1 MLMKKLIIVVTL
13 FLPVFL
19 LDAATKPYSLV
30 WNDFN
35 INDNTGLMVLGQIQ
49 TKKSS
54 VDKTSRWSIG
64 CECLDRD
71 YADFDR
77 IKHFY
82 GELGA
87 GYARVQSGWARCEKE
102 KGIYDFAWLD
112 KIVDGL
118 IAQGVK
124 PWMCLCYGN
133 PIYSDGGVSL
143 NATIFSEPKVMAAW
157 ERYVSAVA
165 KHFKGRVHMYEV
177 WNEPDSGENKK
188 YPERYGDLFASTAEA
203 IRKADKDVLIAGGSF
218 TARFRMDWITG
229 ALDRIK
235 ERGAA
240 EHVQAVTFHPY
251 YPIPEEATD
260 AILRLKNLVHEY
272 NPSAVLL
279 QGESGCPS
287 QLEYN
292 HALCYHKWT
301 EYSQVKW
308 ILRRMLCDFSLDIPS
323 SIFTMVD
330 LQYDFMLQSFGLVR
344 MNLLKE
350 PVYKR
355 PSFYAV
361 SHLIS
366 LLDSSMFPYDGVSVV
381 ASSGVDIKT
390 AGISKDGKCVAVAYW
405 KGDGKPSDTLDKEK
419 VNALIQGVVFENP
432 ALLDPIT
439 GRVYDLSYVMLR
451 GGQQRGANATKFTG
465 LPLWDAPM
473 IIIEKEAFSW
483 TPRQL
488 PDGYE
493 PFVDHVGI

>member
-1 MLMKKLIIVVTL
+1 MKKLL
-13 FLPVFL
+13 LSLMFL
-19 LDAATKPYSLV
+19 LPMLGNAAKKPYSLT

-35 INDNTGLMVLGQIQ
+35 IKDDTGLMVLGYIN
-49 TKKSS
+49 TLTPAI
-54 VDKTSRWSIG
+54 DMDSRWSIG

-77 IKHFY
+77 IRDFY
-82 GELGA
+82 GGLGA

-102 KGIYDFAWLD
+102 EGIYDFAWLD
-112 KIVDGL
+112 RIVDGL
-118 IAQGVK
+118 IGQGVK

-133 PIYSDGGVSL
+133 PIYTEGGISL
-143 NATIFSEPKVMAAW
+143 NATIFTDRKTTEAW
-157 ERYVSAVA
+157 SRYVQALV

-188 YPERYGDLFASTAEA
+188 YPERYGDLFAVTAKA
-203 IRKADKDVLIAGGSF
+203 IRKADQDVMIAGGSF
-218 TARFRMDWITG
+218 TARFRMDWITK
-229 ALDRIK
+229 ALDRMK
-235 ERGAA
+235 EKGAI
-240 EHVQAVTFHPY
+240 ELLQAVTFHPY
-251 YPIPEEATD
+251 YPVPEEATD
-260 AILRLKNLVHEY
+260 AILRLKELVRSY
-272 NPSAVLL
+272 NPSTILL

-308 ILRRMLCDFSLDIPS
+308 ILRRMMCDFSLDIPS

-355 PSFYAV
+355 PSYYAV
-361 SHLIS
+361 SHMVS
-366 LLDSSMFPYDGVSVV
+366 LLDSEKEPYEGVSVKE
-381 ASSGVDIKT
+381 STGREIKA

-405 KGDGKPSDTLDKEK
+405 KGDDKPSDMLEKDK

-432 ALLDPIT
+432 VLLDPIT

-451 GGQQRGANATKFTG
+451 GGQQRLENATKFTG
-465 LPLWDAPM
+465 LPLWDAPLV
-473 IIIEKEAFSW
+473 IIEKGAFDW
-483 TPRQL
+483 APREL
-488 PDGYE
+488 PEGYV

>member
-1 MLMKKLIIVVTL
+1 MMRKLLISFLVLLPFVVQ
-13 FLPVFL
+13 
-19 LDAATKPYSLV
+19 AQKQPYSLV

-35 INDNTGLMVLGQIQ
+35 IKDDTGLMVLGQVK
-49 TKKSS
+49 TCAPSL
-54 VDKTSRWSIG
+54 DMTSRWSIG

-71 YADFDR
+71 YADFDK
-77 IKHFY
+77 IKDFY

-102 KGIYDFAWLD
+102 KGVYDFEWLD
-112 KIVDGL
+112 EIVNGL
-118 IAQGVK
+118 LERGVK

-133 PIYSDGGVSL
+133 PIYTEGGISL
-143 NATIFSEPKVMAAW
+143 NATIFTDKTTMDAW
-157 ERYVSAVA
+157 SRYVQALV
-165 KHFKGRVHMYEV
+165 KHFKGRVYMYEV

-188 YPERYGDLFASTAEA
+188 FPERYGDLFAVTAKT
-203 IRKADKDVLIAGGSF
+203 IRKADSSVLIAGGSF
-218 TARFRMDWITG
+218 TARFRMDWITK

-235 ERGAA
+235 EKGAIDLL
-240 EHVQAVTFHPY
+240 QAVTFHPY

-260 AILRLKNLVHEY
+260 AILRLKELVNRY
-272 NPSAVLL
+272 NPDAILL

-308 ILRRMLCDFSLDIPS
+308 ILRRMMCDFSLDIPS

-355 PSFYAV
+355 ASFYAV
-361 SHLIS
+361 SHLVS
-366 LLDSSMFPYDGVSVV
+366 LLNHETAPFNEVSVKVSTGLEVEAVGV
-381 ASSGVDIKT
+381 AKN
-390 AGISKDGKCVAVAYW
+390 GKPIAAVYW
-405 KGDGKPSDTLDKEK
+405 KGDDKPSDIMDKEI
-419 VNALIQGVVFENP
+419 VNAWIQGIVFENP

-451 GGQQRGANATKFTG
+451 GGQQRLENSTKFTG
-465 LPLWDAPM
+465 LPLWDSPL
-473 IIIEKEAFSW
+473 IIIEKDAFDW
-483 TPRQL
+483 TAREL
-488 PDGYE
+488 PKGYI

>member
-1 MLMKKLIIVVTL
+1 MMRRFILMAAILLTL
-13 FLPVFL
+13 SLS
-19 LDAATKPYSLV
+19 AAKKPYSLV

-35 INDNTGLMVLGQIQ
+35 IKDNTGLMVLGQVN
-49 TKKSS
+49 TCTPSL
-54 VDKTSRWSIG
+54 DMPSRWSIG

-71 YADFDR
+71 YADFSK
-77 IKHFY
+77 IKDFY
-82 GELGA
+82 GELGS
-87 GYARVQSGWARCEKE
+87 GYARIQSGWARCERE
-102 KGIYDFAWLD
+102 KGVYDFEWLD
-112 KIVDGL
+112 EIVNGL
-118 IAQGVK
+118 LEEGVK

-133 PIYSDGGVSL
+133 PIYAEGGISL
-143 NATIFSEPKVMAAW
+143 NATIFTDNATLEAW
-157 ERYVSAVA
+157 SRYVQAVV
-165 KHFKGRVHMYEV
+165 KHFKGRVYMYEV

-188 YPERYGDLFASTAEA
+188 YPERYGDLFAVTAKA
-203 IRKADKDVLIAGGSF
+203 IRKADKDVMIAGGSF
-218 TARFRMDWITG
+218 TARFRMDWITK

-235 ERGAA
+235 EKGAIG
-240 EHVQAVTFHPY
+240 HLQAVTFHPY

-260 AILRLKNLVHEY
+260 AILRLKELVHAY
-272 NPSAVLL
+272 NPSTILL

-308 ILRRMLCDFSLDIPS
+308 IMRRMMCDFELDIPS

-361 SHLIS
+361 SHA
-366 LLDSSMFPYDGVSVV
+366 V
-381 ASSGVDIKT
+381 AILNSETEPFSGVGVKESKGTEIKSV
-390 AGISKDGKCVAVAYW
+390 GIAKGGKCVGVAYW
-405 KGDGKPSDTLDKEK
+405 RGDDKPSDILDKDK

-432 ALLDPIT
+432 ALVDPIT

-451 GGQQRGANATKFTG
+451 GGQQRLENATKFTG
-465 LPLWDAPM
+465 LPLWDSPL
-473 IIIEKEAFSW
+473 IIIEKNAFDW
-483 TPRQL
+483 TACQL
-488 PDGYE
+488 PDGYV

>member
-1 MLMKKLIIVVTL
+1 MIRRILSLLLLLLPL
-13 FLPVFL
+13 FAQ
-19 LDAATKPYSLV
+19 AAPKPYSIV

-35 INDNTGLMVLGQIQ
+35 IKDDTGLMVLGQIN
-49 TKKSS
+49 TIKPAIDMS
-54 VDKTSRWSIG
+54 SRWSIG

-71 YADFDR
+71 YADFDK
-77 IKHFY
+77 IKGFY

-87 GYARVQSGWARCEKE
+87 GYARIQSGWARCERE
-102 KGIYDFAWLD
+102 KGKYDFAWLD

-118 IAQGVK
+118 LAQGVK

-133 PIYSDGGVSL
+133 PLYSDGGISL
-143 NATIFSEPKVMAAW
+143 NATIFTEPKVVAAW
-157 ERYVSAVA
+157 ERYVSALV
-165 KHFKGRVHMYEV
+165 KHFKGRIYMYEV

-188 YPERYGDLFASTAEA
+188 YPERYGDLFANTAKA
-203 IRKADKDVLIAGGSF
+203 IRKSDADVLIAGGSF
-218 TARFRMDWITG
+218 TARFRMDWITR
-229 ALDRIK
+229 AFDRIK
-235 ERGAA
+235 ERGAS
-240 EHVQAVTFHPY
+240 EYLQAVTFHPY

-260 AILRLKNLVHEY
+260 AILRLKELVHSY
-272 NPSAVLL
+272 NPSAILL

-308 ILRRMLCDFSLDIPS
+308 LLRRMICDFSLDIPS

-355 PSFYAV
+355 ASFYAV
-361 SHLIS
+361 SHLVA
-366 LLDSSMFPYDGVSVV
+366 LLDASKLPYAGVTVT
-381 ASSGVDIKT
+381 ASSGTEIKA
-390 AGISKDGKCVAVAYW
+390 AGISKGGRCVAVAYW
-405 KGDGKPSDTLDKEK
+405 RGDDKPSDTLDKEK
-419 VNALIQGVVFENP
+419 VNALVSGVVFENP
-432 ALLDPIT
+432 VLFDPIT

-451 GGQQRGANATKFTG
+451 GGQQRGINATKFTG
-465 LPLWDAPM
+465 LPLWDAPL
-473 IIIEKEAFSW
+473 IIIEKSAFEW
-483 TPRQL
+483 TKREL
-488 PDGYE
+488 PDGYV

>member
-1 MLMKKLIIVVTL
+1 MKRLLQLLLIMAPLVSH
-13 FLPVFL
+13 
-19 LDAATKPYSLV
+19 AAQKPYSLV

-35 INDNTGLMVLGQIQ
+35 INDNTGLMVLGQIN
-49 TKKSS
+49 TVKPSL
-54 VDKTSRWSIG
+54 DKASRWSIG

-77 IKHFY
+77 IKDFC

-87 GYARVQSGWARCEKE
+87 GYARIQSGWARCEKE
-102 KGIYDFAWLD
+102 EGVYDFAWLD

-118 IAQGVK
+118 LERGVK

-133 PIYSDGGVSL
+133 PIYTEGGISL
-143 NATIFSEPKVMAAW
+143 NATIFTDKATMDAW
-157 ERYVSAVA
+157 SRYVQAVV
-165 KHFKGRVHMYEV
+165 KHFKGRIYMYEV

-188 YPERYGDLFASTAEA
+188 YPERYGDLFAVTAKA
-203 IRKADKDVLIAGGSF
+203 IRKSDADVMIAGGSF
-218 TARFRMDWITG
+218 TARFRMDWITK

-235 ERGAA
+235 EKGAIGYL
-240 EHVQAVTFHPY
+240 QAVTFHPY

-260 AILRLKNLVHEY
+260 AILRLKALVNSY
-272 NPSAVLL
+272 NPKAILL

-308 ILRRMLCDFSLDIPS
+308 ILRRMMCDFALDIPS

-361 SHLIS
+361 SHVVA
-366 LLDSSMFPYDGVSVV
+366 LLNSETEPFAGVSVKESKGTEV
-381 ASSGVDIKT
+381 KSV
-390 AGISKDGKCVAVAYW
+390 GIAKGGKCVGVAYW
-405 KGDGKPSDTLDKEK
+405 TGDDKPSDVLDKQK
-419 VNALIQGVVFENP
+419 VNALIQGIVFENP

-451 GGQQRGANATKFTG
+451 GGQQLLENATKFTG
-465 LPLWDAPM
+465 LPLWDSPL
-473 IIIEKEAFSW
+473 IIIEKNAFDW
-483 TPRQL
+483 TACQL
-488 PDGYE
+488 PEGDI

>member
-1 MLMKKLIIVVTL
+1 MVPFIVQ
-13 FLPVFL
+13 
-19 LDAATKPYSLV
+19 AQKKPYSLV

-35 INDNTGLMVLGQIQ
+35 IKDDTGLMVLGQIN
-49 TKKSS
+49 TASPNL
-54 VDKTSRWSIG
+54 DMASRWSIG

-71 YADFDR
+71 YADFDK
-77 IKHFY
+77 IKDFY

-87 GYARVQSGWARCEKE
+87 GYARIQSGWARCEKQ
-102 KGIYDFAWLD
+102 KGVYDFEWLD

-118 IAQGVK
+118 LERGVK

-133 PIYSDGGVSL
+133 PLYSDGGVSL
-143 NATIFSEPKVMAAW
+143 NATIFTDSKSYAAW
-157 ERYVSAVA
+157 ERYVTALV
-165 KHFKGRVHMYEV
+165 KHFEGRVYMYEV

-188 YPERYGDLFASTAEA
+188 YPERYGDLFASTAKA
-203 IRKADKDVLIAGGSF
+203 IRKADPSVLIAGGSF
-218 TARFRMDWITG
+218 TARFRMDWISK
-229 ALDRIK
+229 ALDRIQEK
-235 ERGAA
+235 GAIDLL
-240 EHVQAVTFHPY
+240 QAVTFHPY

-260 AILRLKNLVHEY
+260 AILRLKKLVHGY
-272 NPSAVLL
+272 NASTILL

-308 ILRRMLCDFSLDIPS
+308 ILRRMLCDFELDVPS

-361 SHLIS
+361 SHLVA
-366 LLDSSMFPYDGVSVV
+366 LLNADMQPYGDVSVTETSGVSVKAV
-381 ASSGVDIKT
+381 GV
-390 AGISKDGKCVAVAYW
+390 SKDGRCVAVAYW
-405 KGDGKPSDTLDKEK
+405 KGDGKPSDTLEK
-419 VNALIQGVVFENP
+419 DEVNALIKGVVFENP

-451 GGQQRGANATKFTG
+451 GGQQRLANSTKFTG
-465 LPLWDAPM
+465 LPLWDSPM
-473 IIIEKEAFSW
+473 IIIEKDAFDW
-483 TPRQL
+483 TERRL
-488 PDGYE
+488 PEGYV

>member
-1 MLMKKLIIVVTL
+1 MRRFLTVLMLL
-13 FLPVFL
+13 LPL
-19 LDAATKPYSLV
+19 SIHAAKKPYSLV

-35 INDNTGLMVLGQIQ
+35 IKDDTGLMVLGQIC
-49 TKKSS
+49 TRTPSL
-54 VDKTSRWSIG
+54 DMNSRWSIG
-64 CECLDRD
+64 CECLDRE
-71 YADFDR
+71 YADFDQ
-77 IKHFY
+77 IKDFY
-82 GELGA
+82 SELGA

-102 KGIYDFAWLD
+102 KGIYDFEWLD

-118 IAQGVK
+118 LERGVK

-133 PIYSDGGVSL
+133 PIYSDGGISL
-143 NATIFSEPKVMAAW
+143 NATIFTDAKTMDAW
-157 ERYVSAVA
+157 ERYVQAVT
-165 KHFKGRVHMYEV
+165 KHFKGRVYMYEV

-188 YPERYGDLFASTAEA
+188 YPERYGDLFAVTAKA
-203 IRKADKDVLIAGGSF
+203 IRKSDADVLIAGGSF
-218 TARFRMDWITG
+218 TARFRMDWITK
-229 ALDRIK
+229 ALDRIAEK
-235 ERGAA
+235 GAIT
-240 EHVQAVTFHPY
+240 HLQAVTFHPY

-260 AILRLKNLVHEY
+260 AILRLKELVRKY
-272 NPSAVLL
+272 NPTTVLL

-308 ILRRMLCDFSLDIPS
+308 ILRRMACDFSLDVPS

-361 SHLIS
+361 SHMMA
-366 LLDSSMFPYDGVSVV
+366 LLDSTMMSYAGTEVIE
-381 ASSGVDIKT
+381 SSGKEVKSV
-390 AGISKDGKCVAVAYW
+390 GMVKDGRCVAVAYW
-405 KGDGKPSDTLDKEK
+405 RGDDKPSDALDKEK
-419 VNALIQGVVFENP
+419 VNALVKGVVFENP
-432 ALLDPIT
+432 VLLDPIT

-451 GGQQRGANATKFTG
+451 GGQQRGSNATKFTG
-465 LPLWDAPM
+465 LPLWDSPL
-473 IIIEKEAFSW
+473 IIIEKDKFNW
-483 TPRQL
+483 TAGQL
-488 PDGYE
+488 PEGYV